1 MDGAKGSALEWAL
14 ALLHAPGK
22 RHALRQKP
30 LPAGMD
36 GLLGI
41 AAGAMPDALADAV
54 RTFGEPEARIREA
67 AQFYVREVL
76 FFPQADAYR
85 VLGVAADASDA
96 SIKAHHRLL
105 QHWLH
110 PDRLHNEDDA
120 IFASRVNVA
129 WNRLRN
135 PERREAYDRTLQ
147 EEQALVEFDGDDAI
161 ASVRTWIADA
171 EVPRNPWWHRVPV
184 LVLSASC
191 LLLVVLV
198 LRDTESGPDRWD
210 DVSGE
215 PSGNAA
221 AAGID
226 EISVP
231 NRAAPAAPAAVARRA
246 AAPVRALEG
255 PVADP
260 TPLAASLPAMPV
272 VEIAPLTQQA
282 IRELESARQAPLP
295 PVQPPA
301 PVAKAPVAVAVA
313 APVPVPVPKAPVAV
327 AVPVPKAPVPQP
339 VPVPRAP
346 VPVAARSAPPLAVAR
361 SASAAQTQYTPPAP
375 VAQPASRAQPLP
387 SYGRIQQAWSA
398 GDQLLRFMAA
408 VGRPPPPI
416 WSSPGIQSS
425 ADRLREDMHGAGRV
439 RLSGPQWQIGNQ
451 SAVLTSSYVVQGN
464 EADAGRLTADLV
476 WREDRWLVVGLSIER
491 AR

>member
-1 MDGAKGSALEWAL
+1 MSSAEGNALEWAL

-41 AAGAMPDALADAV
+41 AAGAMPDALAEAA
-54 RTFGEPEARIREA
+54 RTFNEPEARIREA

-85 VLGVAADASDA
+85 VLGVAADASNT

-135 PERREAYDRTLQ
+135 PERREAYDRTLSEDQ
-147 EEQALVEFDGDDAI
+147 LPEVFDGNDAV
-161 ASVRTWIADA
+161 ASVRTWVADV
-171 EVPRNPWWHRVPV
+171 EIPRNPWRHRVPM

-191 LLLVVLV
+191 VLLVVLV
-198 LRDTESGPDRWD
+198 LRDAQGRQDRWES
-210 DVSGE
+210 VSSE
-215 PSGNAA
+215 ASGTATE
-221 AAGID
+221 GMT

-231 NRAAPAAPAAVARRA
+231 RQADPAAPVGLTRKVSGPAPVEDMIADSTAVAAAKPAVPGIEPMLMARQAAREETAVLQSQRPHAPAIVRA
-246 AAPVRALEG
+246 KQGSVAAYAPASAAPKPALGRDAADSPGEYAPPVRA
-255 PVADP
+255 VQ
-260 TPLAASLPAMPV
+260 AS
-272 VEIAPLTQQA
+272 
-282 IRELESARQAPLP
+282 SDS
-295 PVQPPA
+295 
-301 PVAKAPVAVAVA
+301 KA
-313 APVPVPVPKAPVAV
+313 
-327 AVPVPKAPVPQP
+327 
-339 VPVPRAP
+339 
-346 VPVAARSAPPLAVAR
+346 
-361 SASAAQTQYTPPAP
+361 
-375 VAQPASRAQPLP
+375 LP
-387 SYGRIQQAWSA
+387 SYARIQQAWAA
-398 GDQLLRFMAA
+398 GDQLLRFMAG

-451 SAVLTSSYVVQGN
+451 SAVLTSGYVVQG
-464 EADAGRLTADLV
+464 EQSGAGRLTADLV
-476 WREDRWLVVGLSIER
+476 WRENRWLVIGLSIER
-491 AR
+491 AP